1 MQNENSL
8 NQRTQWAERHVE
20 EFLGLPLVRE
30 FVLRSPQTIDGTQK
44 EVADHLILHRPGG
57 VLISQKCQEDPASR
71 NETKTE
77 LWARKNA
84 KGAARQ
90 LVGALHAGSRPIWC
104 EHPRR
109 GRVELPAGLPPI
121 THGLVLTEVFQPVD
135 LNPDAADLPLSCEA
149 VSITYLSVNDFLNLA
164 VELRTVPELIA
175 YLDARRGLPI
185 PDQRRIGSERPLFEF
200 YLLEG
205 GSLQGCAGISDA
217 AVAVAAQ
224 EYRLSEA
231 LARKK
236 DSDFYSGLFEH
247 VADALATR
255 APDYAANLPP
265 EWSALFDQSPQRTNY
280 LQLQEIIAGLR
291 LRERAMLGKAFD
303 ETSKAVAGKAEGFVY
318 RAMHF
323 DAREEVFVVGASRNI
338 ERAELY
344 RRMEALMRAAMTAY
358 GKTRCFIVVD
368 RDSSGYEVGLSRP
381 GFQSTVTDYELAEHF
396 FGRLKMTS
404 GPVSL
409 VP

>member
-1 MQNENSL
+1 VKNENSL

-20 EFLGLPLVRE
+20 DFLGLPLVLE

-44 EVADHLILHRPGG
+44 EVADHLILHGG
-57 VLISQKCQEDPASR
+57 GGILISQKCQEDPAAR
-71 NETKTE
+71 DETKTE

-90 LVGALHAGSRPIWC
+90 LVGALRAGPRLIWC
-104 EHPRR
+104 DHPRR
-109 GRVELPAGLPPI
+109 GRIEFPAGLPPI
-121 THGLVLTEVFQPVD
+121 THGIVLTEVFQPVD
-135 LNPDAADLPLSCEA
+135 LNPDAADLPLSSED
-149 VSITYLSVNDFLNLA
+149 VPITYLSVNDFLNLA

-185 PDQRRIGSERPLFEF
+185 PDQRRIGSEKSLYEF
-200 YLLEG
+200 YLLED

-224 EYRLSEA
+224 EDRLMA
-231 LARKK
+231 AVARKK
-236 DSDFYSGLFEH
+236 ESDFYSGLFEH

-255 APDYAANLPP
+255 APDYAANLSP
-265 EWSALFDQSPQRTNY
+265 EWAGLFDEGPQRTNY
-280 LQLQEIIAGLR
+280 FQLQEIIAGLR

-303 ETSKAVAGKAEGFVY
+303 ETSKAVAGKDEGFIY

-323 DAREEVFVVGASRNI
+323 DGRDEVFVVGASRNI
-338 ERAELY
+338 ERADLY
-344 RRMEALMRAAMTAY
+344 RKMEILMRSAMTAY
-358 GKTRCFIVVD
+358 GKTRCFIVID
-368 RDSSGYEVGLSRP
+368 RDSAGYEVGLSRP
-381 GFQSTVTDYELAEHF
+381 GFSPTITDYELAEQF
-396 FGRLKMTS
+396 FARLKMTS
-404 GPVSL
+404 GPVGL